1 LRNLQLFDDKA
12 ANGQVASGASKESAI
27 QQAGEM
33 AMKLYFKS
41 QGGGSGGGASQLFG
55 LASKF
60 F

>member
-1 LRNLQLFDDKA
+1 VIQLFDSKA
-12 ANGQVASGASKESAI
+12 ADGKVSSDASKESVV

-33 AMKLYFKS
+33 AMKMYFKS
-41 QGGGSGGGASQLFG
+41 QGGGQGGPGALLG

>member
-1 LRNLQLFDDKA
+1 MIQLFDAKA
-12 ANGQVASGASKESAI
+12 ANGQVAPDASKQSVI

-33 AMKLYFKS
+33 AMKMYFKS
-41 QGGGSGGGASQLFG
+41 QGGSQGGGSSQLLS

>member
-1 LRNLQLFDDKA
+1 MIQLFDAKA
-12 ANGQVASGASKESAI
+12 ANGQVSSDASKESVI

-33 AMKLYFKS
+33 AMKMYFKS
-41 QGGGSGGGASQLFG
+41 QGGGQSGGTSQLLG

>member
-1 LRNLQLFDDKA
+1 MSSD
-12 ANGQVASGASKESAI
+12 ANKESVV

-33 AMKLYFKS
+33 AMKMYFKS
-41 QGGGSGGGASQLFG
+41 QGGGGGASGLLG

>member
-1 LRNLQLFDDKA
+1 MIQLFDSKA
-12 ANGQVASGASKESAI
+12 ANGQVASDANKESVI

-33 AMKLYFKS
+33 AMKMYFKS
-41 QGGGSGGGASQLFG
+41 QGGGQGGGASQLMS